1 MTIRYAAQTD
11 LAACMALDGHIPEG
25 EYASKLAAKQV
36 YILSEAGEARALLR
50 YGLFWDSIPFCS
62 LLFVA
67 ERARRR
73 GYGRALAIRWE
84 ADMKSRGYDLVMT
97 STQADEEGQ
106 HFWRKLGYRDCGG
119 FVLPFPG
126 YEQPLELILAKPL

>member
-11 LAACMALDGHIPEG
+11 LAACLSLDGHIPEG
-25 EYASKLAAKQV
+25 EYASKLAAKQA
-36 YILSEAGEARALLR
+36 YILSEAGEVRALLR

-67 ERARRR
+67 EERR
-73 GYGRALAIRWE
+73 GHGLGRALAEFWV
-84 ADMKSRGYDLVMT
+84 RGFGLVMT

-106 HFWRKLGYRDCGG
+106 HFWRKLGYKDCGG
-119 FVLPFPG
+119 FTLPFPG